1 MSMAVHSIAT
11 TLDPVD
17 PTVRSAARQLADRL
31 EDDSEVGRVVRSMLA
46 DVARG
51 AKVVVLRAEDEV
63 TPAQAAEM
71 LGVTRQFVDRLCGDE
86 VLPFR
91 RLPGSRHRRIR
102 VQDVVDVATEREQR
116 RAGSA
121 ALRAAIADLQA

>member
-1 MSMAVHSIAT
+1 MAAHSIAT

-17 PTVRSAARQLADRL
+17 PTIRTAARELADRL
-31 EDDSEVGRVVRSMLA
+31 EDDSEVGRVVRSMLT
-46 DVARG
+46 DVAHG
-51 AKVVVLRAEDEV
+51 AKVIVLRSEDEV

-71 LGVTRQFVDRLCGDE
+71 LGVTRQFVDRLCEDE

-102 VQDVVDVATEREQR
+102 VQDVVDVAAEREQR
-116 RAGSA
+116 RAGGD
-121 ALRAAIADLQA
+121 ALRAALADLKA